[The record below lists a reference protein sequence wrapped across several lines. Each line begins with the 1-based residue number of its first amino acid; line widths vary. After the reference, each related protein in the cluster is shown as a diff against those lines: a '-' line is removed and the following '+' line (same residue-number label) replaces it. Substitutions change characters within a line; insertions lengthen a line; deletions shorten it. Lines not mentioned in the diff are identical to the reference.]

1 MSQNR
6 QLGNR
11 IRRIRELRNVTQ
23 EYMAQRLGI
32 SQSNYARMESNEVS
46 IPEGRLLQI
55 AEILETTTE
64 AIRKF
69 DDELIFNITQGDH
82 SSAGQN
88 VTVNHYHISPELQKL
103 YEDKIRLLEEKI
115 VFLETQLDY
124 GRQEDRLEALHRRS
138 TAGKS

>member
-69 DDELIFNITQGDH
+69 DDALIFNITQGDH
-82 SSAGQN
+82 SSAGQH

-115 VFLETQLDY
+115 IFLETQAGY
-124 GRQEDRLEALHRRS
+124 GRKEGRLENLQGR
-138 TAGKS
+138 

>member
-1 MSQNR
+1 MNSYGQV
-6 QLGNR
+6 GNK
-11 IRRIRELRNVTQ
+11 IRKIRELRNLTQ
-23 EYMAQRLGI
+23 DYMAQKLGV

-46 IPEGRLLQI
+46 IPEKRLSQI
-55 AEILETTTE
+55 ADILQTTAD

-69 DDELIFNITQGDH
+69 DDSLIFNITQGDH

-115 VFLETQLDY
+115 IFLESQMRY
-124 GRQEDRLEALHRRS
+124 GNKAAVTESL
-138 TAGKS
+138 